1 MNNKCVYRH
10 RRLDTNEIFYVGI
23 GNDKRPYDF
32 NKRNRWWK
40 NIFNLT
46 GINVEVLYDNL
57 TWEDSCE
64 LEEFLISIYGRKDI
78 STGTL
83 VNLTNGG
90 DGIVDYKHTKEH
102 INKITGSGNYFYNK
116 SHSKE
121 TKYKIAEKNGYK
133 VINVM
138 TGEKY
143 NTIKEAALKEK
154 IDYSWL
160 KKKLR
165 GGLYK
170 NLKYE
175 T

>member
-64 LEEFLISIYGRKDI
+64 LEEVYI
-78 STGTL
+78 
-83 VNLTNGG
+83 
-90 DGIVDYKHTKEH
+90 
-102 INKITGSGNYFYNK
+102 KI
-116 SHSKE
+116 
-121 TKYKIAEKNGYK
+121 
-133 VINVM
+133 
-138 TGEKY
+138 
-143 NTIKEAALKEK
+143 
-154 IDYSWL
+154 
-160 KKKLR
+160 
-165 GGLYK
+165 
-170 NLKYE
+170 
-175 T
+175 

>member
-32 NKRNRWWK
+32 NKRSIWWK

-46 GINVEVLYDNL
+46 DINVEVLYDNL

-90 DGIVDYKHTKEH
+90 DGTISYKHTEAH
-102 INKITGSGNYFYNK
+102 IKKITGEGNPFYNK
-116 SHSKE
+116 SHSEE
-121 TKYKIAEKNGYK
+121 TKSKIVEKKGFK
-133 VINVM
+133 VINII
-138 TGEKY
+138 TCEKY
-143 NTIKEAALKEK
+143 NSIKEAAFKNK

-160 KKKLR
+160 KKRLKE
-165 GGLYK
+165 GIYK